1 MRLISRILIMV
12 LMISLWLMPTLAQE
26 QETPTPDPQNN
37 TAVVQLDGQVL
48 FEVNSLDT
56 FPAQFRADQANNEIQ
71 TALASLQ
78 QPEVVIVDQGGL
90 PVINLNGRYLLTV
103 TEVDTSLGRTPQQQA
118 QQWASTLR
126 DAFSQ
131 ALRERTPEYLR
142 EASLR
147 SLLAL
152 GIAVLL
158 QTLFFWMGKRWS
170 RARITRSAPMAAF
183 LTNLIQIILS
193 IVLWSYTAFF
203 ITRQFPLTRDWFFD
217 FSQLF
222 GLDLVHDLAP
232 RWPLFWGLV
241 ILSLLVGY
249 ATPTLVL
256 MIAKRLGSDKVFSVI
271 YHILEHLEGALQL
284 AGTVVLL
291 NLCVY
296 VLEPFP
302 ILQSLLR
309 PWLDLA
315 LISSVAWLISQIF
328 RQTVR
333 LYGIEMIRKLGYE
346 VDDFVLVLETVANVI
361 IVILAIF
368 AFAQSRRFNL
378 IGMLASFGLG
388 GIAIAFA
395 AQQILQQLLST
406 IVLYLDRPFSPG
418 DYIRL
423 TDDLI
428 GRVESIGLR
437 STKIRII
444 AKSTL
449 LVVPNSNLIN
459 QEIENLT
466 MAKKVMVMLNLD
478 FNKHLSEQNQAL
490 VRQVIKESTDTLFG
504 IDPGS
509 TNIVLFPG
517 QEQEGTRAR
526 VTFFILGSGEN
537 SLQLR
542 KRLLELSNE
551 VISHKLDSL
560 GIQFHLH
567 DPTIYVESPIT
578 L

>member
-1 MRLISRILIMV
+1 MRSISRILITL

-26 QETPTPDPQNN
+26 ETPTPTPQNN
-37 TAVVQLDGQVL
+37 IAVVQLDGQIL
-48 FEVNSLDT
+48 FEVRSLDT

-71 TALASLQ
+71 TVLSTLE
-78 QPEVVIVDQGGL
+78 QPQIEIIEREGL

-103 TEVDTSLGRTPQQQA
+103 TEVDATQGRTPQQQA
-118 QQWASTLR
+118 QQWASTLQ
-126 DAFSQ
+126 DAFAQ
-131 ALRERTPEYLR
+131 AIRERTPAYLQ
-142 EASLR
+142 EAALR

-152 GIAVLL
+152 GAAVLL
-158 QTLFFWMGKRWS
+158 QSLFVWMGKRWS
-170 RARITRSAPMAAF
+170 RAQITRSDPMAAF

-203 ITRQFPLTRDWFFD
+203 ITRQFPLTRDWFFE

-222 GLDLVHDLAP
+222 GLDLVQDLAP

-256 MIAKRLGSDKVFSVI
+256 LIARRLGSEKVFSVV
-271 YHILEHLEGALQL
+271 HHVLEHLEGALQL

-296 VLEPFP
+296 VLDPFP

-315 LISSVAWLISQIF
+315 LICSLAWLISQIF

-333 LYGIEMIRKLGYE
+333 LYGIEVIRKLGYE

-517 QEQEGTRAR
+517 QAQEGTRAR

-560 GIQFHLH
+560 GIQFSLH

>member
-1 MRLISRILIMV
+1 MV
-12 LMISLWLMPTLAQE
+12 LMISLGFMPSLAQE
-26 QETPTPDPQNN
+26 EVFPTPEPQNN
-37 TAVVQLDGQVL
+37 TAVVQLDGQIL
-48 FEVNSLDT
+48 FEVRSLAT
-56 FPAQFRADQANNEIQ
+56 FPAQFRANQANEEIQ
-71 TALASLQ
+71 TALSTLE
-78 QPEVVIVDQGGL
+78 QPQVDVIEREGL

-103 TEVDTSLGRTPQQQA
+103 TEVDTSQGRTPQQQA
-118 QQWASTLR
+118 QEWASTLR
-126 DAFSQ
+126 DRFSQ
-131 ALRERTPEYLR
+131 AIRERTPAYLQ
-142 EASLR
+142 EAALR

-152 GIAVLL
+152 GAAILL
-158 QTLFFWMGKRWS
+158 QSLFFWMGKRWS
-170 RARITRSAPMAAF
+170 RARISQSDPMAAF
-183 LTNLIQIILS
+183 LTNLIQIILA
-193 IVLWSYTAFF
+193 IVLWSYSAFF
-203 ITRQFPLTRDWFFD
+203 ITRQFPLTRDWFFK

-222 GLDLVHDLAP
+222 GLDLVQDLAP

-256 MIAKRLGSDKVFSVI
+256 MISRRLGSDKVFGVI
-271 YHILEHLEGALQL
+271 AHILEHLEGALQL

-296 VLEPFP
+296 ILEPFP

-315 LISSVAWLISQIF
+315 LVSSLAWLISQIF
-328 RQTVR
+328 RQAVR
-333 LYGIEMIRKLGYE
+333 LYGIEVIRKLGYE

-395 AQQILQQLLST
+395 AQKILEQLLST

-478 FNKHLSEQNQAL
+478 FHKHLSEQNRAL

-517 QEQEGTRAR
+517 EDQEGTRAR

-551 VISHKLDSL
+551 VISHKLNSL
-560 GIQFHLH
+560 GIQFQLH